1 MKIYIDEAGAFVAQ
15 PVGQPLYS
23 LVLAVIVPSS
33 IEAKLFGEFST
44 LLGTWPHPGGELKGS
59 KLDEAQA
66 AELIDLVARHDVM
79 VQFFAVEMEMH
90 TDKIVADRKARQ
102 ADAVTANLT
111 SEHNP
116 QIAAQLHAL
125 ADATRRMSNQLFV
138 QAFLMIELV
147 LSVIEESTLYYAQ
160 RLPEELGSI
169 EWIIDRKNHT
179 ITEMESTWSTL
190 ILPMSE
196 SHFVAKPLVSL
207 LGADYSHF
215 DSRYAIRADDEEMN
229 RHLAWTRDAYGIK
242 SVDQAPGLNA
252 GLLLSEQRQFADS
265 AGSLGLQLAD
275 MLAAIVRRALN
286 NRLQPPGW
294 SRIGRLFVA
303 DKRTPLLYLGPADGP
318 EPKYGSQIEKVWTA
332 LKTGNKKM
340 LLRPK
345 V

>member
-1 MKIYIDEAGAFVAQ
+1 MKIYIDEAGGFVAQ
-15 PVGQPLYS
+15 PAGQPLYS
-23 LVLAVIVPSS
+23 LVLAVVVPSS
-33 IEAKLFGEFST
+33 IEANLFTEFSG
-44 LLGTWPHPGGELKGS
+44 LLGTWSHPGGELKGS
-59 KLDEAQA
+59 KLNEPQA

-90 TDKIVADRKARQ
+90 TDKIVNDRKARQ

-111 SEHNP
+111 SEHDP
-116 QIAAQLHAL
+116 QVASQLRAL
-125 ADATRRMSNQLFV
+125 AEATRRMPNQLFV
-138 QAFLMIELV
+138 QASLMIELV

-169 EWIIDRKNHT
+169 EWIIDRKNQT

-196 SHFVAKPLVSL
+196 SHFARKPLVSL

-215 DSRYAIRADDEEMN
+215 DARYAIRADDEEMK

-242 SVDQAPGLNA
+242 SVDPGPGLNA

-303 DKRTPLLYLGPADGP
+303 DKRTPFLVLGPPDGL
-318 EPKYGSQIEKVWTA
+318 EPKLGGQIEQVWKA
-332 LKTGNKKM
+332 LKTGNKAM
-340 LLRPK
+340 LLKPRI
-345 V
+345 